1 MCAVSVF
8 LLFGATFTQW
18 IAEFS
23 ILSCVYLLVLCLLPL
38 SSGSASP
45 WHHRQDLA
53 CFLLWEVVAVAVR
66 CSHSPLPGC
75 CLGLCVAYLKSHPLS
90 SCCNMDGTKSS
101 VKTKKSVLSCF
112 FALLQY
118 SCSQYAGE
126 SSWRRQRNARV
137 GSTVWAGRA
146 DLSICLAGAGVLQRL
161 LTRLPSFKC
170 VTRPVELL

>member
-1 MCAVSVF
+1 M
-8 LLFGATFTQW
+8 
-18 IAEFS
+18 
-23 ILSCVYLLVLCLLPL
+23 
-38 SSGSASP
+38 
-45 WHHRQDLA
+45 
-53 CFLLWEVVAVAVR
+53 
-66 CSHSPLPGC
+66 
-75 CLGLCVAYLKSHPLS
+75 AYLKSHPLF

-112 FALLQY
+112 FAWPITPNILVASMQKKV
-118 SCSQYAGE
+118 AGE
-126 SSWRRQRNARV
+126 DRNARV